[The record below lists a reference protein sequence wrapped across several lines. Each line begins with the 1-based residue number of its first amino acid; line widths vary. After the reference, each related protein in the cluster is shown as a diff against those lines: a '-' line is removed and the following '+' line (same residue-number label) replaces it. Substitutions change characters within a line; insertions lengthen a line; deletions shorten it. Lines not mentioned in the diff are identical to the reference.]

1 MTLHREAERNI
12 IAKLE
17 IDLIK
22 TAHSGP
28 IGRQKRHL
36 GKRFITTIAG
46 EVEMLLIAAAVL
58 VGHTEGKT
66 KNPSGISRW
75 LGIPRPTVQRKLQI
89 LCERNIVARADG
101 NRYII
106 VDRDPG
112 ADDSYIDVALRL
124 IRDAARKSFA
134 EEK

>member
-1 MTLHREAERNI
+1 VTLHREAERNI

-22 TAHSGP
+22 TVHPVVGK
-28 IGRQKRHL
+28 QKRHS
-36 GKRFITTIAG
+36 GKRFMTTIAG

-58 VGHTEGKT
+58 VGHAEGRA

-89 LCERNIVARADG
+89 LCERNIVAREDG

-106 VDRDPG
+106 IDREPG
-112 ADDSYIDVALRL
+112 EDDGYIDVALRL